1 MAAGIREPTYMKL
14 SWGAVLA
21 DLDHDGDRDL
31 AIANGHLYPQVDGHP
46 DHGMTYTQANL
57 LLENTG
63 EGWFVDA
70 TADAGPGFAIV
81 QGSHGL
87 AAGDYDNDGDLDLLI
102 TNLDEPPVLLRND
115 SASGAW
121 LTVICQAPPGGGPLV
136 GTRVTVEAGGRTHVG
151 EISSSGSFMSVHDQR
166 LNFGLGAAKTVE
178 RVEVTWPDGTIS
190 VVSDVEIDQF
200 LTISK
205 SD

>member
-1 MAAGIREPTYMKL
+1 MKL

-31 AIANGHLYPQVDGHP
+31 VIANGHLYPQVDDHP
-46 DHGMTYTQANL
+46 EYGMTYRQSNL

-63 EGWFVDA
+63 EGRFVDA
-70 TADAGPGFAIV
+70 TENAGPGFALS

-102 TNLDEPPVLLRND
+102 TNLDEPPALLRND
-115 SASGAW
+115 SASGSW
-121 LTVICQAPPGGGPLV
+121 LTVICHVPAGSGPLI
-136 GTRVTVEAGGRTHVG
+136 GARVTVEANGRVWNG
-151 EISSSGSFMSVHDQR
+151 EIASSGSFMSVHDPR
-166 LNFGLGAAKTVE
+166 LNFGLGEATRVE
-178 RVEVTWPDGTIS
+178 RVEVLWTDGTRT
-190 VVSDVEIDQF
+190 VVSDVEVNRF